1 MKLTFLRHG
10 TTELN
15 GKGYLATKL
24 DYPLNENGRNQCKEV
39 SFNENDFDA
48 VYCTPYKRTIETA
61 ERVYP
66 YKKAVISP
74 LIIQRDLGVLNEKF
88 KKDYE
93 EDYVEKVRDYIV
105 VPEGAESLEDIR
117 KRIDEFFDYLRKTH
131 KNTDKI
137 LIVGHNGI
145 MRIIRKY
152 YMNEKDK
159 IETNNLGMF
168 DFYLED

>member
-39 SFNENDFDA
+39 SFGKDDFDA

-61 ERVYP
+61 DRVYP
-66 YKKAVISP
+66 YKKAIISS
-74 LIIQRDLGVLNEKF
+74 LIIQRDLGILNEKF
-88 KKDYE
+88 KKDYDE
-93 EDYVEKVRDYIV
+93 EYVRKVREYIL
-105 VPEGAESLEDIR
+105 VPEGAVSLEDIR
-117 KRIDEFFDYLRKTH
+117 IRIDKFFKYLKETH
-131 KNTDKI
+131 KSTDKI

-152 YMNEKDK
+152 YMNEEET
-159 IETNNLGMF
+159 ETNNLGMF
-168 DFYLED
+168 DYNLED